1 MRAVIPDSNTD
12 LEGLS
17 LLVME
22 DDPSSL
28 NDIERG
34 LKALGALVY
43 AAAAADEASHIL
55 LRQHVQVILASLPL
69 VDEKC
74 LTLVKE
80 YKLKYPGTLF
90 YLLTG
95 RDHSFVEPVD
105 ESVRQVLDDY
115 FQKPLDVGRFAAIV
129 GASFGR
135 PHTSTSLSVAEP
147 LSARAKPYFIF
158 RSYPMRLA
166 LSNLPRIAASDQ
178 TVLISGETG
187 TGKELVARAIHM
199 LSPRSNGPFVPINCG
214 AIPESLIES
223 ELFGH
228 EKGAFT
234 GAYKNRKGK
243 FEAAHNGTL
252 FLDEIG
258 DMPLVLQ
265 IRLLRVLEDKE
276 VYRVGSDKR
285 IPVDVRV
292 ITATHMDLEN
302 AVRNGLF
309 REDLYYRLN
318 VLRIHLPPLRERI
331 DDIPVLALH
340 FLDRAFDEMGR
351 PLPHPAFSPETV
363 HLLQQYPWKGNVR
376 ELRNVMTRVAT
387 LLPSDI
393 KRVFPIHIMP
403 HLGDA
408 KSAERSPDI
417 LQPSSGVFIPGIMT
431 LEKAEETLIQ
441 EALKKTGG
449 NRTRAAKLLGIS
461 IRTLRRRLNED
472 GKRGSNTN

>member
-1 MRAVIPDSNTD
+1 MEKEMIVRDPDLS
-12 LEGLS
+12 GLAI
-17 LLVME
+17 LVVE
-22 DDPSSL
+22 DDTSSS
-28 NDIERG
+28 NDIERE
-34 LKALGALVY
+34 LKALGAQVY
-43 AAAAADEASHIL
+43 TAATPAEASDALSRQRIHVL
-55 LRQHVQVILASLPL
+55 LVSLL
-69 VDEKC
+69 VANEQC
-74 LTLVKE
+74 LNLVKE
-80 YKLKYPGTLF
+80 YKSKHPETLF
-90 YLLTG
+90 YLLTEQNY
-95 RDHSFVEPVD
+95 SLVEPVE
-105 ESVRQVLDDY
+105 ESVRQILDDY
-115 FQKPLDVGRFAAIV
+115 FRKPLDVDRFAGIV

-135 PHTSTSLSVAEP
+135 PPTSTSLSVIEP
-147 LSARAKPYFIF
+147 LSMKTKQYFIF

-234 GAYKNRKGK
+234 GAIKSRKGK
-243 FEAAHNGTL
+243 FETAHNGTL

-258 DMPLVLQ
+258 DMPLILQ
-265 IRLLRVLEDKE
+265 IRLLRVLEDNW
-276 VYRVGSDKR
+276 VCRIGSDRR

-292 ITATHMDLEN
+292 IAATHMDLEN

-318 VLRIHLPPLRERI
+318 VLRIHLPPLRDRV

-340 FLDRAFDEMGR
+340 FLERAFDEMG
-351 PLPHPAFSPETV
+351 HPKPYPPFSPETV
-363 HLLQQYPWKGNVR
+363 HLLQQYRWNGNVR

-387 LLPSDI
+387 LLPHDI

-403 HLGDA
+403 HLGEDKKEETMPA
-408 KSAERSPDI
+408 GMQTPSGIFIPSGISLDEAEDI
-417 LQPSSGVFIPGIMT
+417 LIR
-431 LEKAEETLIQ
+431 ETLKQ
-441 EALKKTGG
+441 TGG
-449 NRTRAAKLLGIS
+449 NRTKAAKRLGIS
-461 IRTLRRRLNED
+461 LRTLRRKLNKKD
-472 GKRGSNTN
+472 SGQDILP

>member
-1 MRAVIPDSNTD
+1 MKNEILDRSPDLGDLAVLVIEDD
-12 LEGLS
+12 AS
-17 LLVME
+17 LLNTIGK
-22 DDPSSL
+22 D
-28 NDIERG
+28 
-34 LKALGALVY
+34 LKSFGAEVY
-43 AAAAADEASHIL
+43 TAAGPTEASDVLSHRRI
-55 LRQHVQVILASLPL
+55 HVILVSLL
-69 VDEKC
+69 LADEKC
-74 LTLVKE
+74 LSLVKE
-80 YKLKYPGTLF
+80 YKSEHPETLF
-90 YLLTG
+90 YLMTEQNYG
-95 RDHSFVEPVD
+95 FVEPVE
-105 ESVRQVLDDY
+105 ESVRQILDDY
-115 FQKPLDVGRFAAIV
+115 FQKPLDMRRIAGVI

-135 PHTSTSLSVAEP
+135 PPTSTSLSVIEP
-147 LSARAKPYFIF
+147 LIARAKPYFIF

-199 LSPRSNGPFVPINCG
+199 LSSRSNGPFVPINCG

-234 GAYKNRKGK
+234 GAYKSRKGK

-258 DMPLVLQ
+258 DMPLILQ

-276 VYRVGSDKR
+276 IYRVGSDR
-285 IPVDVRV
+285 RVPVNVRV

-340 FLDRAFDEMGR
+340 FLERAFDEMGR
-351 PLPHPAFSPETV
+351 PMPYPGFSPETV
-363 HLLQQYPWKGNVR
+363 HMLQQYPWNGNVR

-393 KRVFPIHIMP
+393 RRVFPSHVVP
-403 HLGDA
+403 HLGEA
-408 KSAERSPDI
+408 KRAEKNPDTPR
-417 LQPSSGVFIPGIMT
+417 PSSGIIIPPGMS
-431 LEKAEETLIQ
+431 LEKAEETIIQ
-441 EALKKTGG
+441 EALRQTGG
-449 NRTRAAKLLGIS
+449 NRTRAAGLLGIS
-461 IRTLRRRLNED
+461 VRTLRRKLNKD
-472 GKRGSNTN
+472 AP